1 MLISEMV
8 SMLAMSKLMPTVT
21 GPSGNKDETSALNCC
36 MSTIS
41 RPHNSHW
48 CVLMLRVIESS
59 HIRGYIKDAGG
70 CISLYRVV

>member
-41 RPHNSHW
+41 RPHNLV